1 MPELDVVGRAP
12 HKRGRKVLHSK
23 SGKPL
28 AEIERKKKRERF
40 RGVPPPPTFD
50 IDTLAPGTFLT
61 ETEVAALLRRS
72 TACLEN
78 WRLMD
83 TEHPLRWQKIAGR
96 ILYQVR
102 AVRAFLEGKE
112 SAHAGLS
119 DRTETL
125 RLVDHRRSRKRSS
138 ASAAE

>member
-1 MPELDVVGRAP
+1 MPELDVARDREQRSRPLVPNTR
-12 HKRGRKVLHSK
+12 RKIKTSK

-28 AEIERKKKRERF
+28 AEIQRKKKRERF
-40 RGVPPPPTFD
+40 RGVPPLPTFD

-83 TEHPLRWQKIAGR
+83 TEHQLRWRKIAGR
-96 ILYQVR
+96 ILYEVR

-112 SAHAGLS
+112 SAPAGEVQ
-119 DRTETL
+119 R
-125 RLVDHRRSRKRSS
+125 
-138 ASAAE
+138 